1 MKNLFITIIAIFTI
15 ASAKAQQF
23 ETAIITSK
31 EHVYDVKRNLKS
43 KIIRAI
49 PIGGANWMGNKFN
62 VMVKTYSYTIEN
74 GVVKIT
80 DLQDNDFYTYSNTEV
95 DAFFKQMGNS
105 ILTTESFHGEYL
117 KIITA
122 VLNLQTQGMFNNDSL
137 TIYTEK

>member
-1 MKNLFITIIAIFTI
+1 MKNLFITIIAILSI
-15 ASAKAQQF
+15 ATAKAQQF

>member
-1 MKNLFITIIAIFTI
+1 MKNLFITIFAILTI
-15 ASAKAQQF
+15 ATATAQQF

-49 PIGGANWMGNKFN
+49 PIGGANWIGSKFN

-74 GVVKIT
+74 GVVKIK
-80 DLQDNDFYTYSNTEV
+80 DLQENDFYTYSNTEV

-105 ILTTESFHGEYL
+105 ILTSESYHTEYL

-122 VLNLQTQGMFNNDSL
+122 VLTLQTQGMFNNDSL

>member
-1 MKNLFITIIAIFTI
+1 MKNLFITIFAILTF
-15 ASAKAQQF
+15 ANVQGQQF

-49 PIGGANWMGNKFN
+49 PIGGANWMGNNFN

-80 DLQDNDFYTYSNTEV
+80 DLQDNDFYTYSSAEV

-105 ILTTESFHGEYL
+105 ILTTESYHGEYL

-122 VLNLQTQGMFNNDSL
+122 VLTLQTQGMFNNDSL

>member
-15 ASAKAQQF
+15 ATAKAQQF

-105 ILTTESFHGEYL
+105 ILTTESFHSEYL